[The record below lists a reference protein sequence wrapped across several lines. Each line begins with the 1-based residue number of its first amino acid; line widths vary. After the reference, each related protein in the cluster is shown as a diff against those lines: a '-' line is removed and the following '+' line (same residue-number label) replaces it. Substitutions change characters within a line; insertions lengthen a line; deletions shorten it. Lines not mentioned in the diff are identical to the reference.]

1 MLHFEFGQ
9 DRLAEEHA
17 LKSFELGQ
25 GAIEVA
31 FEAPVVVEQTIMGRG
46 RTRKSSLPLSRVR
59 ASAQLEVTAGL
70 PTLARVSVSH
80 GELFLDRFFVSL
92 YEFSFCLNGES
103 AGIVEIGLQW
113 RSRDSTPNPP

>member
-9 DRLAEEHA
+9 DRLAEAHA

-80 GELFLDRFFVSL
+80 GVSTASL
-92 YEFSFCLNGES
+92 
-103 AGIVEIGLQW
+103 
-113 RSRDSTPNPP
+113 